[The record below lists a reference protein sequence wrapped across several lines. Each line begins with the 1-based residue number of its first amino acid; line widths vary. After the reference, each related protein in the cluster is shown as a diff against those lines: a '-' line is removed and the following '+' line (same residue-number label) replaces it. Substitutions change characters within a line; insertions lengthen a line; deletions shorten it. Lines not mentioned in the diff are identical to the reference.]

1 MVLIPANDL
10 DRAKGRLASLLSADE
25 RRMLFLATLQ
35 GVVSACAE
43 ACLPVVV
50 LTRDRRIIEALP
62 DSVRVIEEDDTVS
75 GLNAQLERAMRLLV
89 TDDLVILH
97 ADLPFATGGA
107 LRAFVEA
114 APAGPAVTLVRSRD
128 GGTNAMRLTPPGA
141 FALAYGRDSFAA
153 HREAAMAAGATVE
166 IVETPELAL
175 DIDTVDDLFAVMETP
190 GAGSTSIGA
199 LLQSFALRERL
210 AVDETS

>member
-1 MVLIPANDL
+1 MIPANDL
-10 DRAKGRLASLLSADE
+10 DRAKGRLASLLSPGE

-35 GVVSACAE
+35 TVVGACAE
-43 ACLPVVV
+43 AGLPAVV

-62 DSVRVIEEDDTVS
+62 EGVRVIEEDDSVS
-75 GLNAQLERAMRLLV
+75 GLNGQLERAVRLLAA
-89 TDDLVILH
+89 DDIVILH
-97 ADLPFATGGA
+97 ADLPFATAAA
-107 LRAFVEA
+107 LRAFVDA
-114 APAGPAVTLVRSRD
+114 GSAGPAVTLVRSRD

-153 HREAAMAAGATVE
+153 HREAARAAGASVE
-166 IVETPELAL
+166 IVEIPELAL

-190 GAGSTSIGA
+190 GGTTTGIGA

-210 AVDETS
+210 AVDE